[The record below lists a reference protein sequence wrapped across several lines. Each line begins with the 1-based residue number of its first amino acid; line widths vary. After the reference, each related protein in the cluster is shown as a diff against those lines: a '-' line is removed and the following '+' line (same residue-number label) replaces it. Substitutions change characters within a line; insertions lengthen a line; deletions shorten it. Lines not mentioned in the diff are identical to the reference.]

1 MKILVVGAGVIGT
14 VYATRLQ
21 NSGHSVTVLARGD
34 RLEHVQRFGLEIEDL
49 LTGTRAVAHPAVTAR
64 LAPNDAFDLVLVAV
78 RLDQLDEI
86 LPELTAYLGCPSV
99 LFLLNNPSGSG
110 RVLSALGGGRGLL
123 GFPGVG
129 GSRDGGLVR
138 YALIAQQPT
147 MLGELDGRSSERVRQ
162 LQVALRGAG
171 FPTRVSSEMEA
182 WLMGHGFFIAA
193 VCGAIYRAGG
203 TCSGL
208 SRDTDSLTVMTM
220 GVREGFAAVRTLGL
234 PVTPLSLRVLFIWL
248 PRSFAISYW
257 RRFFATSTA
266 EFVFGRHAR
275 SAPGEVR
282 AVATECRALLSR
294 SGLPS
299 PALDRLFEATDHY
312 QPKPSR
318 PTG

>member
-49 LTGTRAVAHPAVTAR
+49 LSGTRAGAHPAVTVR
-64 LAPNDAFDLVLVAV
+64 LGPNDVFDLVLVAV

-86 LPELTAYLGCPSV
+86 LPELTANLGCPSV
-99 LFLLNNPSGSG
+99 LFLLNNPSGSA

-129 GSRDGGLVR
+129 GSRDGSLVR

-162 LQVALRGAG
+162 LQVALQRAG
-171 FPTRVSSEMEA
+171 FPTRISSEMEG

-203 TCSGL
+203 SCSSL
-208 SRDTDSLTVMTM
+208 ARDADSLTM
-220 GVREGFAAVRTLGL
+220 GVREGFAAVRALGF
-234 PVTPLSLRVLFIWL
+234 PVTPLSLRVLFTWL

-275 SAPGEVR
+275 SGPGEVR

-312 QPKPSR
+312 QPEPSR
-318 PTG
+318 PSG